1 MTNCKPDYHIILKY
15 GYQTKPGA
23 DFFAQFWVLIT
34 VDILI
39 FLANND
45 IIKQLEIA
53 FFRGRIL

>member
-1 MTNCKPDYHIILKY
+1 MD
-15 GYQTKPGA
+15 TKRNPEPT
-23 DFFAQFWVLIT
+23 FFAQSQVLIT